1 MKKYFGWLVPT
12 VLGMSLTVW
21 AGSTVVIAPA
31 RFNVIQVGMDLVA
44 RHDVTLVSYQGEAST
59 AKPLLHVWNGQEW
72 NFVSLEDFQ
81 AGKFLTEKPKH
92 TLVIGDEQMVPQAL
106 APMSVWAG
114 RQQTIPIIETQAM
127 LNQVGT
133 ALQFRSADWEWFAA
147 RYNLK
152 LQDVNAPQRKISIY
166 DQKLGDPFTLKRR
179 DTGPKA
185 AIVRPMEPPP
195 VEVKTV
201 EPKPVMD
208 EPPVLNAP
216 PTEKPADQP
225 AAATTPAAK

>member
-1 MKKYFGWLVPT
+1 MKKRFGWLTAT
-12 VLGMSLTVW
+12 VMGMSLTVW
-21 AGSTVVIAPA
+21 AGSTVVVAPA
-31 RFNVIQVGMDLVA
+31 RFNVIQVGMDLAA

-59 AKPLLHVWNGQEW
+59 AKPLLHIWNGQEW
-72 NFVSLEDFQ
+72 NFVTLEDFQ
-81 AGKFLTEKPKH
+81 AGKFLTEKPKQ

-106 APMSVWAG
+106 APMSSWAG

-133 ALQFRSADWEWFAA
+133 ALKFHSADWEWFAA

-152 LQDVNAPQRKISIY
+152 LQDLNAPQRKISVY

-185 AIVRPMEPPP
+185 TIVQPSELAPAT
-195 VEVKTV
+195 VKTV
-201 EPKPVMD
+201 EPKPVAD
-208 EPPVLNAP
+208 EPSVLNAL

-225 AAATTPAAK
+225 AATTPAAQ